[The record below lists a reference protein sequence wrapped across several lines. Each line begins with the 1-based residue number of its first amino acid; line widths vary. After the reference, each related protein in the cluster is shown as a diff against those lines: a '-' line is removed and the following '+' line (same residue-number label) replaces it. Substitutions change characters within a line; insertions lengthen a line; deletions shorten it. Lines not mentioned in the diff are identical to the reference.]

1 MDMSEEVCNE
11 VCFALVESPVNGIVT
26 RMYNTDFDFIVGVIE
41 AWGHDAGGLQALE
54 AAKPGADLSDDNWV
68 SMPRS
73 VLDKYDMSFGD
84 LGDAKIVAMHIRVAE
99 VLSRVHDGAP
109 AAPVVGVPV
118 AEPA

>member
-26 RMYNTDFDFIVGVIE
+26 RMYNTDFDFIVEVIE
-41 AWGHDAGGLQALE
+41 AWAHAGGLQALE
-54 AAKPGADLSDDNWV
+54 AAKPDAYLSDDNWV

-73 VLDKYDMSFGD
+73 VLDNYDISFGD
-84 LGDAKIVAMHIRVAE
+84 LGDGKIVAMYIRVAE

-109 AAPVVGVPV
+109 AAPVLGVPV